1 MHFRPKRKI
10 PIETH
15 VIGAAALRRLLRLI
29 RARLAGT
36 HECPVCRRRY
46 RFEAFGDPPRPKAR
60 CPGCGAVERHRL
72 LWLYLSRELFAE
84 SKRAYR
90 ILHCAPEPCL
100 SQQLRS
106 LPGVQYVSMDLSANN
121 VSVKADIT
129 ALAFRD
135 NSFDLVICNH
145 VFEHIPDD
153 RAAMRELFRV
163 CKVDGIALLS
173 VPYDAALDHTYED
186 WSITTPEGRR
196 KAFGQYDHVRTYSPG
211 DYVRRVSDAGWT
223 VTQLRYTDR
232 FSEEEVS
239 RFALPLDCQK
249 TIFRCDRRRV

>member
-1 MHFRPKRKI
+1 M
-10 PIETH
+10 
-15 VIGAAALRRLLRLI
+15 
-29 RARLAGT
+29 
-36 HECPVCRRRY
+36 
-46 RFEAFGDPPRPKAR
+46 
-60 CPGCGAVERHRL
+60 ERHRL

-145 VFEHIPDD
+145 VFEHIPDESSCH
-153 RAAMRELFRV
+153 A
-163 CKVDGIALLS
+163 
-173 VPYDAALDHTYED
+173 
-186 WSITTPEGRR
+186 
-196 KAFGQYDHVRTYSPG
+196 
-211 DYVRRVSDAGWT
+211 
-223 VTQLRYTDR
+223 
-232 FSEEEVS
+232 
-239 RFALPLDCQK
+239 
-249 TIFRCDRRRV
+249 